1 MRIGFN
7 TLGMAPG
14 FGGGEEI
21 FLRKL
26 LEAIAAQGSSADVLV
41 LTDSLNH
48 DSFAPYERAALK
60 SAKQISKVVAD
71 EEIDLVFSPVAGAPN
86 RLSVPLVLLVM
97 DLYESDPDAAKKK
110 FWAKSDPQR
119 GLRELSEEATMLVV
133 PSEFIKREL
142 LRLYTVPLNKVTV
155 APMGVD
161 ACFFEEQQCIVEKPY
176 ILAVGKVS
184 PRKNLERLHA
194 AFESIKDDIEHTLVI
209 VGQPGDGEPTSWG
222 DKVFRIDRLGTT
234 QLAGL
239 YQHCDFYVCPSLY
252 EGAGIT
258 VLEAFAGQALVCAGK
273 VGGIAEVGGDSPI
286 YFNPESV
293 DSMIGVLK
301 RAVSVEAP
309 ESRRRVQAGKQQL
322 IDQTWE
328 NCASKTLSAFRR
340 SLTGH

>member
-1 MRIGFN
+1 
-7 TLGMAPG
+7 MAPG

-21 FLRKL
+21 FLRKV
-26 LEAIAAQGSSADVLV
+26 LEAIAAQESSADVLV

-48 DSFAPYERAALK
+48 DSYSPYERARLK

-71 EEIDLVFSPVAGAPN
+71 EELDLVFSPVANAPH
-86 RLSVPLVLLVM
+86 RLPVPLVVLVM
-97 DLYESDPDAAKKK
+97 DLYEAESGVSKRK
-110 FWAKSDPQR
+110 FWAKGNPQR
-119 GLRELSEEATMLVV
+119 GLRELSEEATMLLVS
-133 PSEFIKREL
+133 SEFIKREL
-142 LRLYTVPLNKVTV
+142 LHLYTVPLNKVTV

-161 ACFFEEQQCIVEKPY
+161 ACFFEEQRCIVEQPY

-184 PRKNLERLHA
+184 PRKNLERLRD
-194 AFESIKDDIEHTLVI
+194 AFDSIKDDIEHTLVI
-209 VGQPGDGEPTSWG
+209 VGQPGDREPKSWG

-258 VLEAFAGQALVCAGK
+258 VLEAFAGQALVCAAK
-273 VGGIAEVGGDSPI
+273 VGGIAEVGGNAPI

-301 RAVSVEAP
+301 RAIGVDASET
-309 ESRRRVQAGKQQL
+309 RRRVQEGKQQL
-322 IDQTWE
+322 IDHTWD
-328 NCASKTLSAFRR
+328 NCASKTLSAFRK